1 MSLEAGRLN
10 KRVTLQ
16 SHGITQDANGT
27 PVEGWSD
34 VATVWAAVEPLSG
47 REFFAAA
54 QVQAEQMQRITIR
67 YRAGIDTAM
76 RVAWAG
82 RLFDITAVID
92 WRERHEF
99 LQLMCRE
106 LQ

>member
-1 MSLEAGRLN
+1 MDAGRLD
-10 KRVTLQ
+10 KRVTLR
-16 SHGITQDANGT
+16 SKVVAQDAWGA
-27 PVEGWSD
+27 PVETWSD
-34 VATVWAAVEPLSG
+34 VAIVWAAVEPLSG

-67 YRAGIDTAM
+67 YRTGVTTAM

-92 WRERHEF
+92 WRERHEA

>member
-1 MSLEAGRLN
+1 MSLEAGRLD

-16 SHGITQDANGT
+16 AHGITQDANGT

-67 YRAGIDTAM
+67 YRTGVTAAM

-92 WRERHEF
+92 WRERHEA

>member
-1 MSLEAGRLN
+1 MSLEAGRLD

-16 SHGITQDANGT
+16 AHGITQDANGT

-67 YRAGIDTAM
+67 YRTGVTTAM

-92 WRERHEF
+92 WRERHEA

>member
-1 MSLEAGRLN
+1 M
-10 KRVTLQ
+10 
-16 SHGITQDANGT
+16 
-27 PVEGWSD
+27 
-34 VATVWAAVEPLSG
+34 ATVWARVRAVSG

-54 QVQAEQMQRITIR
+54 QVQAEQLQRITIR
-67 YRAGIDTAM
+67 YRTGVTAAM

-92 WRERHEF
+92 WRERHEA

>member
-1 MSLEAGRLN
+1 MSLEAGRLD

-16 SHGITQDANGT
+16 AHGITQDANGT

-67 YRAGIDTAM
+67 YRTGVTTAM
-76 RVAWAG
+76 RVTWAG
-82 RLFDITAVID
+82 RVFDITAVID
-92 WRERHEF
+92 WRERHEA